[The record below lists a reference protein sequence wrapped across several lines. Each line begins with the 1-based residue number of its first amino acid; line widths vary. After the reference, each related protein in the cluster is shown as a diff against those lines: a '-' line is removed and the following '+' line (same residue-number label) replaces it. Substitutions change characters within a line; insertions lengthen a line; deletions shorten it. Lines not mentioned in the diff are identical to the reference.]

1 MRMTRTLLAV
11 PVFLG
16 LMNAAGAACPQALA
30 VYDEVGGRTA
40 IDFIPNMD
48 VVAASNTF
56 RLILPDAAP
65 IEGHVEWQS
74 GGGRPDGLLL
84 KDCPTGDATGEELA
98 ACTLWRGVVYAIDD
112 EGAVGLLPGAR
123 EDAAQRLIMT
133 DLSRALHFSTLNDG
147 EAALPSFDVYEITG
161 CQE

>member
-1 MRMTRTLLAV
+1 MTWTFLTV
-11 PVFLG
+11 PALLG
-16 LMNAAGAACPQALA
+16 LANAVEAACPQALA
-30 VYDEVGGRTA
+30 IYQEVGGQTA

-48 VVAASNTF
+48 MVAASNTF

-98 ACTLWRGVVYAIDD
+98 ACTLWRGVVYAVDD
-112 EGAVGLLPGAR
+112 AGDVGLLPGPR
-123 EDAAQRLIMT
+123 DDAAQQLIMT

-147 EAALPSFDVYEITG
+147 ETALPGFDVYEITG